1 MPDKK
6 KTPSEEEDVAYPAEL
21 ARQMTLAEFITELRP
36 HRGLVA
42 SFKVE
47 EKDLS
52 PRSQVAWAEAFK
64 AQSERVY
71 K

>member
-1 MPDKK
+1 MPVAVE
-6 KTPSEEEDVAYPAEL
+6 KTVSPEDL
-21 ARQMTLAEFITELRP
+21 ARSMSLDEFIVENKP
-36 HRGLVA
+36 HKGLVA

-47 EKDLS
+47 AKNLD
-52 PRSQVAWAEAFK
+52 PRSQTAWEEAFK